1 MSTLLV
7 GKYEGKIIQKR
18 GALKKDVYGAMMI
31 NIGEDPDLIDANGG
45 YNYGCYIQSIK
56 KRGRMWTNAGL
67 SKGWVIQKVNGE
79 NVQGIRELEEIVRTS
94 KGQILEV
101 TGVKNYESKVFN
113 VKVK

>member
-1 MSTLLV
+1 MDKCWL
-7 GKYEGKIIQKR
+7 EQ
-18 GALKKDVYGAMMI
+18 
-31 NIGEDPDLIDANGG
+31 
-45 YNYGCYIQSIK
+45 
-56 KRGRMWTNAGL
+56 
-67 SKGWVIQKVNGE
+67 GWVIQKVNGE